1 MSTAGKTHTIRTATK
16 DDLPTIV
23 GIYNWAVNQTF
34 ATIDSEPLSKEEAES
49 WWEMHAGRNFVL
61 VAEAEG
67 DVIGWARL
75 LPWKQRG
82 FDVVEDLVYVDPLA
96 HGKGVG
102 ADLLKNLIEEARG
115 LRNCKTI
122 VATMATDNLPSLKLH
137 KRLGFE
143 EAGIIPNAAY
153 KFTRWMDIALLQRSL
168 EH

>member
-1 MSTAGKTHTIRTATK
+1 VQLHLLQCRPQSSLRGVKVGP
-16 DDLPTIV
+16 LPLNLPAADKLFYTTRMV
-23 GIYNWAVNQTF
+23 PQ
-34 ATIDSEPLSKEEAES
+34 
-49 WWEMHAGRNFVL
+49 
-61 VAEAEG
+61 G
-67 DVIGWARL
+67 DV
-75 LPWKQRG
+75 KNV
-82 FDVVEDLVYVDPLA
+82 DYLVYVDPLA

>member
-75 LPWKQRG
+75 FPWKQRG

-96 HGKGVG
+96 HGKEW
-102 ADLLKNLIEEARG
+102 AP
-115 LRNCKTI
+115 T
-122 VATMATDNLPSLKLH
+122 
-137 KRLGFE
+137 F
-143 EAGIIPNAAY
+143 
-153 KFTRWMDIALLQRSL
+153 
-168 EH
+168 